1 MSLWKGTQSRG
12 SRLQTLHG
20 TETILS
26 SSHCLS
32 LLRPDPQ
39 VPASHIYTTN
49 CEVRCM
55 KRLNVK
61 QCHLETTKTASA
73 SRHSTYVCVL
83 WNHSK
88 PVFFFFLKN
97 ARSKN
102 DKLTRHLSLTYGDK
116 FRTNMKNATINHIIY
131 KNWIN
136 FIIICNQY
144 VIKSIFKNATEQIFS
159 PDTCSFLWKSCLRSK
174 LRSIR

>member
-39 VPASHIYTTN
+39 VPASHIYTSN

-55 KRLNVK
+55 KRLHVK
-61 QCHLETTKTASA
+61 QCHTETTKTAST
-73 SRHSTYVCVL
+73 SVDIRPTCVYCEIIR
-83 WNHSK
+83 NRSSS
-88 PVFFFFLKN
+88 FFKKY
-97 ARSKN
+97 SKN
-102 DKLTRHLSLTYGDK
+102 NKLTRHLSLTYGDK

-131 KNWIN
+131 KTWIK
-136 FIIICNQY
+136 FITICNQY

-174 LRSIR
+174 LRNIR

>member
-1 MSLWKGTQSRG
+1 MYVYVNQISALYIWKLTCNNSHLNTQIMSLWKGTQSRG

-39 VPASHIYTTN
+39 VPASHIYTSN

-61 QCHLETTKTASA
+61 QCHTETTKTASA

-88 PVFFFFLKN
+88 PVFFFFLKMLVL
-97 ARSKN
+97 KI
-102 DKLTRHLSLTYGDK
+102 
-116 FRTNMKNATINHIIY
+116 TNL
-131 KNWIN
+131 
-136 FIIICNQY
+136 
-144 VIKSIFKNATEQIFS
+144 
-159 PDTCSFLWKSCLRSK
+159 PDTCHSHTVTNSGQTWKTQL
-174 LRSIR
+174 

>member
-39 VPASHIYTTN
+39 VPASHIYTSN

-88 PVFFFFLKN
+88 PVFFFFLKY
-97 ARSKN
+97 SKN
-102 DKLTRHLSLTYGDK
+102 NKLIRRFVTHIRWQIQDKHEKRNYKPHYIQKLNQLYY
-116 FRTNMKNATINHIIY
+116 NM
-131 KNWIN
+131 
-136 FIIICNQY
+136 
-144 VIKSIFKNATEQIFS
+144 
-159 PDTCSFLWKSCLRSK
+159 
-174 LRSIR
+174 

>member
-61 QCHLETTKTASA
+61 QCHTETTKTAST
-73 SRHSTYVCVL
+73 SVDIRPTCVYCEIIR
-83 WNHSK
+83 NRSSS
-88 PVFFFFLKN
+88 FFKKY
-97 ARSKN
+97 SKN
-102 DKLTRHLSLTYGDK
+102 NKLIRRFVTHIRWQIQDKHEKRNYKPHYIQKLNQLYY
-116 FRTNMKNATINHIIY
+116 NM
-131 KNWIN
+131 
-136 FIIICNQY
+136 
-144 VIKSIFKNATEQIFS
+144 
-159 PDTCSFLWKSCLRSK
+159 
-174 LRSIR
+174 

>member
-1 MSLWKGTQSRG
+1 MVPRRSCHLPIACPSCVLTRRFLHHISIHLTVRLDVWNASTPSNVTWKQRKQQVQVDIRPTCVYCEIIRN
-12 SRLQTLHG
+12 R
-20 TETILS
+20 S
-26 SSHCLS
+26 SS
-32 LLRPDPQ
+32 
-39 VPASHIYTTN
+39 
-49 CEVRCM
+49 
-55 KRLNVK
+55 
-61 QCHLETTKTASA
+61 
-73 SRHSTYVCVL
+73 
-83 WNHSK
+83 
-88 PVFFFFLKN
+88 FFFKN

-102 DKLTRHLSLTYGDK
+102 NKLTRHLSLTYGDK

-136 FIIICNQY
+136 FITICNQY

>member
-39 VPASHIYTTN
+39 VPASHIYTSN

-61 QCHLETTKTASA
+61 QCHTETTKTAST
-73 SRHSTYVCVL
+73 SVDIRPTCVYCEIIR
-83 WNHSK
+83 NRSS
-88 PVFFFFLKN
+88 FFFFKNTLKITKI
-97 ARSKN
+97 S
-102 DKLTRHLSLTYGDK
+102 DDLSLTYGDK

-131 KNWIN
+131 KTWIK
-136 FIIICNQY
+136 FITICNQY

-174 LRSIR
+174 LRNIR